1 MLFFNDSMAGM
12 GFLIPSMTACL
23 ILVCDWSTVRF
34 TDNKPLGV
42 GVVAYVAA
50 GAACTW
56 ALFTYDLSPWPFMAL
71 VLLPTLLALRWR
83 WNKLDGYQQAM
94 PAGRWG

>member
-12 GFLIPSMTACL
+12 GFLIPSMTVCL
-23 ILVCDWSTVRF
+23 IHVRDWSTVRF
-34 TDNKPLGV
+34 ADSKPLA
-42 GVVAYVAA
+42 VAVLAYLVA
-50 GAACTW
+50 GAACAW
-56 ALFTYDLSPWPFMAL
+56 MLFYFDLSPWPFMAL

-83 WNKLDGYQQAM
+83 WNKLDDYQQAL